1 MTSNDESRRDQAY
14 RKIWQRIVH
23 LDYAPL
29 TLLNE
34 KQLSA
39 ELDVGLSPVREALRC
54 LEYDGLV
61 MILPRRGTLTTEIG
75 LTDVQSELEVR
86 IELEGLAGRL
96 AAQRGSDAEHERLA
110 RHIQQMT
117 DLCEKRE
124 NGHRN
129 IEFTDMDGE
138 FHRQIYAQTKNKSL
152 VRDLDRHFAHALR
165 IWFYCHRLRN
175 RMPVLGVAPGAEQI
189 ENYREVS
196 NALCRRDAAAAE
208 AGMRKHVMRDTER
221 VLALLNQA
229 D

>member
-1 MTSNDESRRDQAY
+1 MISNDESRRDQAY

-39 ELDVGLSPVREALRC
+39 ELEIGLSPVREALRC

-75 LTDVQSELEVR
+75 LTDVQSELEIRV
-86 IELEGLAGRL
+86 ELEGLAGRL

-110 RHIQQMT
+110 KHVQKMS
-117 DLCEKRE
+117 DLCSKRA
-124 NGHRN
+124 NGQRN

-138 FHRQIYAQTKNKSL
+138 FHRLIYAQTKNKSL
-152 VRDLDRHFAHALR
+152 VRDLERHFAHALR
-165 IWFYCHRLRN
+165 IWFYCHRIRN
-175 RMPVLGVAPGAEQI
+175 RMPEFGVTPEDEQI
-189 ENYREVS
+189 ENYREVAD
-196 NALCRRDAAAAE
+196 ALRKRDSARAE

-221 VLALLNQA
+221 ALMLLNQM